1 MQLNKPA
8 TSGTMDSCDISIR
21 IENNTGTENEVFLSS
36 IVEKQYGKQI
46 VALIHEVL
54 KKHQIKGVTVNA
66 VDRGAL
72 DCTIKARLE
81 SAIYR
86 GLGKEHALDWSVID
100 HE

>member
-1 MQLNKPA
+1 MQLNKSA

-46 VALIHEVL
+46 VALIHDIL
-54 KKHQIKGVTVNA
+54 NKHQISGVTVNA

-81 SAIYR
+81 SAISR
-86 GLGKEHALDWSVID
+86 GLEKEHALDWSVIE